1 MGLFSNKKAY
11 DEEKK
16 QLQEKIAELEAA
28 LEAQK
33 ELTQIADQKMD
44 ILNSNAH
51 LGLWTAYF
59 DEAGEIERI
68 TYSDEFRSMLG
79 YSRQEFPDELGTLEK
94 IMEPAAAKEVY
105 ALFDSLALRQS
116 NNSKYQ
122 VEFKI
127 KTKNAGWKWYQSS
140 GDYIR
145 RADGV
150 ACAFMGTFSDVDEK
164 HKNAENMESV
174 RVRRVAV
181 DRMMV
186 EGSWSVDLTKDRW
199 DDPNAKVLFS
209 KSYKKMLGYEN
220 DAEFPD
226 VIDSIR
232 SRIHPEDEQKVAE
245 TMRKMLMD
253 VNNNSVIKMEY
264 RMRHKNGQYIW
275 VNSSNTV
282 IWGKDGKAAMIA
294 GTGVNVTEHKENQ
307 LKFEEEMAPRI
318 QALQKGVTDI
328 AASVDEATRQMS
340 EMAERQIDIEKFA
353 EKIETAVDD
362 SMTIIDSIQSI
373 ANQTN
378 LLSLNAS
385 IEAAR
390 AGEAGRGFAV
400 VATEVQ
406 NLSNSTKDTT
416 GHIADILKGINLSI
430 KDMMGKIGQIS
441 ETMET
446 ENAEMQ
452 EIDASLKELN
462 NFAEEIDAMARTL
475 YR

>member
-1 MGLFSNKKAY
+1 MGLFSKSKIN
-11 DEEKK
+11 DEEIK
-16 QLQEKIAELEAA
+16 QLKERIAELETA

-33 ELTQIADQKMD
+33 EINEFGDQKLD
-44 ILNSNAH
+44 ILNANAH

-59 DEAGEIERI
+59 DEDGAIERVS
-68 TYSDEFRSMLG
+68 YSDEFRAMVG
-79 YSRQEFPDELGTLEK
+79 YSKQEFPDALDSLER
-94 IMEPAAAKEVY
+94 IMEPGVAKKVF
-105 ALFDSLALRQS
+105 ADFDSGALRQS
-116 NNSKYQ
+116 GSIYHE
-122 VEFKI
+122 EFKI
-127 KTKNAGWKWYQSS
+127 KTKNDGWKWYVSS

-145 RADGV
+145 RSNGV
-150 ACAFMGTFSDVDEK
+150 ACAFMGTFADVDEK

-174 RVRRVAV
+174 RVRRTAI
-181 DRMMV
+181 DRMMS
-186 EGSWSVDLTKDRW
+186 EGSWSIDLTKDRFG
-199 DDPNAKVLFS
+199 DPQAKVLYS
-209 KSYKKMLGYEN
+209 KSTKKMLGYES
-220 DAEFPD
+220 DTEFPD
-226 VIDSIR
+226 VYDSWY
-232 SRIHPEDEQKVAE
+232 SKIHPEDAPMVTEALKKLL
-245 TMRKMLMD
+245 TS
-253 VNNNSVIKMEY
+253 VNDNSVVKMQY
-264 RMRHKNGQYIW
+264 RVKHRNGQYIW
-275 VNSSNTV
+275 VSASNTV
-282 IWGKDGKAAMIA
+282 VWTRGAASMIA
-294 GTGVNVTEHKENQ
+294 GTVSDVTEHKENK
-307 LKFEEEMAPRI
+307 LRFEQEMAPRI

-328 AASVDEATRQMS
+328 ASSVDEATRQMS
-340 EMAERQIDIEKFA
+340 EMAERQIDIESFA
-353 EKIETAVDD
+353 EQIEKAVDD

-416 GHIADILKGINLSI
+416 NHISEILKGINESI

-462 NFAEEIDAMARTL
+462 NFAEEIDDMAATL